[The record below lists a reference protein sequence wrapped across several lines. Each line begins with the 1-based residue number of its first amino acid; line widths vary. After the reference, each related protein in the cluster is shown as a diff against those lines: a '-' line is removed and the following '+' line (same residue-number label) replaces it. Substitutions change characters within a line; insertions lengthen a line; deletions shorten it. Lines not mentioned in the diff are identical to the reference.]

1 MRAIILES
9 RTDQLPVSRDL
20 RLAFAGS
27 LTTALIVA
35 GAAAAGLT
43 FRTQLY
49 PTEEVFLS
57 FVPSDA
63 FNLAVGVPVLLASMC
78 QARRGRLIGLISWPG
93 ALFYI
98 LYMYI
103 PYLIA
108 VPFNVLFLPYVA
120 LVTLSAFTLIGLV
133 ASIDGR
139 AVRQWLNGFVP
150 ARASAGILI
159 GLALLIVARQMAL
172 VITALATQVRV
183 DEMEVATWIAD
194 FAVAVPLL
202 LAGGILLWRRRPLG
216 YVAGAG
222 LLLGY
227 AILALGV
234 IPFLAFEPRYSGSP
248 LDVAGIAAVLVMAVL
263 CLVPFAFFVRAAAP
277 GRRVTSRS

>member
-1 MRAIILES
+1 MRATILEP
-9 RTDQLPVSRDL
+9 RTGQLPVTRDL
-20 RLAFAGS
+20 TLAFAGS
-27 LTTALIVA
+27 LTIALIMA

-49 PTEEVFLS
+49 PTEGVFLS

-78 QARRGRLIGLISWPG
+78 QAQRGRLIGLLCWPG
-93 ALFYI
+93 ALFYV
-98 LYMYI
+98 LYITI

-108 VPFNVLFLPYVA
+108 VPFNVLFLPYLA
-120 LVTLSAFTLIGLV
+120 LVTLSAFTLIGLIS
-133 ASIDGR
+133 SIDWE
-139 AVRQWLNGFVP
+139 AVRQQLEGFVP
-150 ARASAGILI
+150 GRASAGILI

-172 VITALATQVRV
+172 VITALATQAPV
-183 DEMEVATWIAD
+183 DDMEVATWIAD
-194 FAVAVPLL
+194 FAVAVPQL
-202 LAGGILLWRRRPLG
+202 LAGGILLWQRRPLG

-227 AILALGV
+227 AILALSV
-234 IPFLAFEPRYSGSP
+234 IPFLVFQPRYSDSP
-248 LDVAGIAAVLVMAVL
+248 LDVAGIVAILIMAVL

-277 GRRVTSRS
+277 DRAITSRS